1 MGDYFE
7 IGVVVACYK
16 GERTLA
22 ATLAGMQ
29 AQVHR
34 AWRLVVVDDGS
45 PDNVAGIA
53 ESFAA
58 ADPRITLVRIPNG
71 GVCAARNTGFS
82 RLPESV
88 RYVMFLD
95 QDDVPGPETLSTL
108 AGVLETHPEAGL
120 VHCEPRLIDAEGR
133 DVPGRRWMPRWALIN
148 GWPVELPA
156 TEDGVTPF
164 ESIYCG
170 AGVLPSL
177 SLYRR
182 SVLVE
187 TGLYD
192 TELGQCYEDVNLN
205 IETALRSEVR
215 HVAAQLVGYRLHPGQ
230 VSADEGLRIRQE
242 KRLYH
247 KWTTRTDLPAGQAA
261 RIAGAERFRTGP
273 LAVRLALIMGK
284 RVLREGRMGDAFRAG
299 GALLAGVCR
308 SLGASR

>member
-1 MGDYFE
+1 MGEYFE

-22 ATLAGMQ
+22 ATLSGMQ

-71 GVCAARNTGFS
+71 GVCAARNTGFA

-95 QDDVPGPETLSTL
+95 QDDVLRPEALGTL
-108 AGVLETHPEAGL
+108 AAVLEAHPEAGL
-120 VHCEPRLIDAEGR
+120 AHCEPRLIDAEGK
-133 DVPGRRWMPRWALIN
+133 DIPGRRWMPRWALIN

-156 TEDGVTPF
+156 TEDGVTPL

-187 TGLYD
+187 TGRYD

-205 IETALRSEVR
+205 IEVALRSEVR
-215 HVAAQLVGYRLHPGQ
+215 HVAARLVGYRIHPAQ
-230 VSADEGLRIRQE
+230 VSANEDRRISQEG
-242 KRLYH
+242 RLYR
-247 KWTTRTDLPAGQAA
+247 KWTTRVALSAGQAA
-261 RIAGAERFRTGP
+261 RIEAAERFRIGP
-273 LAVRLALIMGK
+273 LAVRLAFISGK
-284 RVLREGRMGDAFRAG
+284 RALLEGRIGDAFRAG
-299 GALLAGVCR
+299 GALLAGVVR
-308 SLGASR
+308 IF